1 MKLIVGLGNPGSEYA
16 NTRHNIGFM
25 AVERLAHSMRAK
37 DLGRRWHGVL
47 ARASFGGTHVYM
59 LKPQTYMN
67 NSGSAVTAAVKEL
80 NPDPENLLIVY
91 DDLALPLGTLRFRLR
106 GSDGGQKGMLSII
119 QALGH
124 QDVPRLRLGIGADSV
139 LVPREFVLQRFS
151 QQETALVEE
160 MLLQSTRAMELW
172 VHRGIGTAMNRYNGP
187 VSKDL

>member
-1 MKLIVGLGNPGSEYA
+1 MKLIVGLGNPGSEYV

-37 DLGRRWHGVL
+37 DMGRRWHGVL
-47 ARASFGGTHVYM
+47 ARASFAGTHVYM

-80 NPDPENLLIVY
+80 KPDLENLLIVF

-124 QDVPRLRLGIGADSV
+124 QDVPRLRLGIGADS
-139 LVPREFVLQRFS
+139 LLIPRDFVLQRFS
-151 QQETALVEE
+151 QGETAMVEA

-172 VHRGIGTAMNRYNGP
+172 VHRGIRPAMNRYNGP
-187 VSKDL
+187 VSIDM